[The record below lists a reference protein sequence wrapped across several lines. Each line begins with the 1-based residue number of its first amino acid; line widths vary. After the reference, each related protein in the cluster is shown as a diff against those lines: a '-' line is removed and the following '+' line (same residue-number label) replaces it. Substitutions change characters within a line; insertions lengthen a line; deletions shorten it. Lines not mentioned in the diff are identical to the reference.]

1 MGPGEW
7 IALGGLMLT
16 GAAMASG
23 VVYRMG
29 QLVASMRELE
39 RRIERVEG
47 KLDRVPKRKA
57 ADPVG

>member
-7 IALGGLMLT
+7 IALGGLLLT
-16 GAAMASG
+16 GLAMAG
-23 VVYRMG
+23 GITYRMG

-47 KLDRVPKRKA
+47 KLDRVPKRRA
-57 ADPVG
+57 PDPVN

>member
-7 IALGGLMLT
+7 IALSALMLT
-16 GAAMASG
+16 GAGMAGG

-39 RRIERVEG
+39 RRIERIEG
-47 KLDRVPKRKA
+47 KVDRVPKRA
-57 ADPVG
+57 ATGHVG

>member
-7 IALGGLMLT
+7 IALSALLLT
-16 GAAMASG
+16 GLAMAG
-23 VVYRMG
+23 GIVYRMG

-47 KLDRVPKRKA
+47 KLDRVPKRRA